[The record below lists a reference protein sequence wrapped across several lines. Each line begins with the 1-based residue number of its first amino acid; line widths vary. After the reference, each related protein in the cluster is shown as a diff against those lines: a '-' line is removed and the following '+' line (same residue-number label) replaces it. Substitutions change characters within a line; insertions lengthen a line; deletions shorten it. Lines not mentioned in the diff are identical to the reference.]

1 MAERQ
6 PTCEEIREEL
16 PAYVKDR
23 SGSLAVRRHLSRCAD
38 CRTELARYDSLVEL
52 LGGLEMHVAEA
63 PPGLAAS
70 LAAIPSHAGRLAG
83 VRTHVARNRARYL
96 SGAAVLVAGA
106 AGAAVLQRRRRVA
119 PA

>member
-6 PTCEEIREEL
+6 ATCEEIREEL

-23 SGSLAVRRHLSRCAD
+23 GGSLSVRRHLSRCAD
-38 CRTELARYDSLVEL
+38 CRNELARYDSLVEM
-52 LGGLEMHVAEA
+52 LGGLEMKAVEP
-63 PPGLAAS
+63 PPGLASA
-70 LAAIPSHAGRLAG
+70 LAAIPSNASRLAG

-106 AGAAVLQRRRRVA
+106 AGAAVLQRRRRIA

>member
-23 SGSLAVRRHLSRCAD
+23 GGSLSVRRHLSRCSD
-38 CRTELARYDSLVEL
+38 CRAELARYDSMVEL
-52 LGGLEMHVAEA
+52 LGGLEMHAVEP
-63 PPGLAAS
+63 PPGLAAT
-70 LAAIPSHAGRLAG
+70 LVAIPSRPGRIAG
-83 VRTHVARNRARYL
+83 VRTHVARNRGRYL
-96 SGAAVLVAGA
+96 GGAAVLVAGA

>member
-23 SGSLAVRRHLSRCAD
+23 GGSLSVRRHLSRCAD
-38 CRTELARYDSLVEL
+38 CRTELARYDSLVDM
-52 LGGLEMHVAEA
+52 LGGLEARSVEA
-63 PPGLAAS
+63 PPGLAAA
-70 LAAIPSHAGRLAG
+70 LAAIPARASRLAG
-83 VRTHVARNRARYL
+83 VRTHVARNRSRYL
-96 SGAAVLVAGA
+96 GGAAVVIAGA
-106 AGAAVLQRRRRVA
+106 AGAAVLQRRRRIA

>member
-1 MAERQ
+1 MAERRA
-6 PTCEEIREEL
+6 TCDEIREEL

-38 CRTELARYDSLVEL
+38 CRGELARYDSLVEM
-52 LGGLEMHVAEA
+52 LGGLEMRAEEP
-63 PPGLAAS
+63 PPGLARA
-70 LAAIPSHAGRLAG
+70 LAAIPSRSSRLTE

>member
-23 SGSLAVRRHLSRCAD
+23 SGSLAVRRHLSRCSD
-38 CRTELARYDSLVEL
+38 CRTELARYDSMVEL
-52 LGGLEMHVAEA
+52 LGGLEMRTAEP
-63 PPGLAAS
+63 PPGLVAALS
-70 LAAIPSHAGRLAG
+70 AIPSQAGR
-83 VRTHVARNRARYL
+83 VRTMRTHVARNRRAYL
-96 SGAAVLVAGA
+96 GGAAVVLAGA
-106 AGAAVLQRRRRVA
+106 AGAAVLQRRRRMA

>member
-1 MAERQ
+1 MAERHA
-6 PTCEEIREEL
+6 TCEEIREEL

-23 SGSLAVRRHLSRCAD
+23 GGSLSVRRHLSRCAE
-38 CRTELARYDSLVEL
+38 CRKELARYDSLVEM
-52 LGGLEMHVAEA
+52 LGALELTAVEP
-63 PPGLAAS
+63 PPGLAAA
-70 LAAIPSHAGRLAG
+70 LAAIPSRASRLAD

-106 AGAAVLQRRRRVA
+106 AGAAVLQRRRRMA